1 MQAILLSLV
10 PQLALPPPL
19 CVCRFGRDPFLSELS
34 LSKSSQL
41 SPLLTSSHSDHF
53 LLCARQISPRM
64 EGARQIFI
72 ITFWALLQSLLP
84 GYHLAYL
91 LSASQIN

>member
-1 MQAILLSLV
+1 MQGILLSLG
-10 PQLALPPPL
+10 PQLTLPPPL
-19 CVCRFGRDPFLSELS
+19 NVCRFGRDPSVAELS

-41 SPLLTSSHSDHF
+41 SLLLNSFHSDRF
-53 LLCARQISPRM
+53 LHCARQISPRM

-72 ITFWALLQSLLP
+72 ITSWALLQSLLP

-91 LSASQIN
+91 F